1 MKNIIITGGE
11 LFNKGAQA
19 MVFVTVDE
27 LKKRF
32 PDHEIYVL
40 SELDLRRPKEELE
53 QYAFW
58 FTGWYPIKFARAQ
71 NSILLRLA
79 CLMKNGDEFK
89 ACEELYRNCDL
100 MVDVSGFGFGQ
111 AFGPKQLERY
121 ADHLEFAKSFDI
133 PMYLMPQSFGP
144 FLFQEEK
151 KAAAERIPELLKTV
165 KLICARE
172 QEGLDTLQETYGLK
186 NVCLLPDLVLNN
198 RGIDL
203 LHIFREIKELSVPE
217 IPSNCVGVVPNQRIV
232 DALGKDAALKLYS
245 DAIETVLENDLAV
258 CVLSHASV
266 DIPFCKKLKE
276 CFASDDRVLLLEQDF
291 NCLEF
296 NELVKSF
303 QLLIAS
309 RFHALVHAYKNGVP
323 CIAIGWA
330 VKYQNL
336 LKTFDQERFA
346 FDMGM
351 NPTKDNL
358 AVAVKDLSQRREKE
372 SKRILARLQVIQES
386 NVFDVLEIEKKV

>member
-1 MKNIIITGGE
+1 MRNIIITGGE

-19 MVFVTVDE
+19 MVFVAVDE

-40 SELDLRRPKEELE
+40 SEMDRRRPKEELE
-53 QYAFW
+53 QYAFR
-58 FTGWYPIKFARAQ
+58 FTGWYPIKFAKAQ
-71 NSILLRLA
+71 SDVLLKLA
-79 CLMKNGDEFK
+79 CKLRNGAEFRE
-89 ACEELYRNCDL
+89 CENLYRNCDL
-100 MVDVSGFGFGQ
+100 MVDVSGYGLGSN
-111 AFGPKQLERY
+111 FGPNQLRTYVE
-121 ADHLEFAKSFDI
+121 HLEFAKAFHL
-133 PMYLMPQSFGP
+133 PVYLMPQSFGP
-144 FLFQEEK
+144 FDFTGEK
-151 KAAAERIPELLKTV
+151 MAAAQKLPELLSSV

-172 QEGLDTLQETYGLK
+172 QEGLDALQETYGLK

-198 RGIDL
+198 REIDL
-203 LHIFREIKELSVPE
+203 HHIFREIKELSVPDTPE
-217 IPSNCVGVVPNQRIV
+217 NCVGVVPNQRIV
-232 DALGKDAALKLYS
+232 DALGTEASQRLYS
-245 DAIETVLENDLAV
+245 DAIDLALQNGFRV
-258 CVLSHASV
+258 CILSHASV

-276 CFASDDRVLLLEQDF
+276 CFESENRVCLLEQDF

-296 NELVKSF
+296 NELVKRF
-303 QLLIAS
+303 RFLIAS

-336 LKTFDQERFA
+336 LKSFGQDRFA
-346 FDMGM
+346 FDIGM

-358 AVAVKDLSQRREKE
+358 AVAVEDLSQRREKE

>member
-19 MVFVTVDE
+19 MVFVAVDE

-40 SELDLRRPKEELE
+40 SELDQRRPKDELE
-53 QYAFW
+53 QYAFR
-58 FTGWYPIKFARAQ
+58 FTGWYPVKFARAQ
-71 NSILLRLA
+71 KSTLLRLA

-100 MVDVSGFGFGQ
+100 MVDVSGFGFGE

-121 ADHLEFAKSFDI
+121 ADHLEFSKAFGI
-133 PMYLMPQSFGP
+133 PMYFMPQSFGP
-144 FLFQEEK
+144 FRFSEGK
-151 KAAAERIPELLKTV
+151 KAAAERVPELLKSAR
-165 KLICARE
+165 LICARE
-172 QEGLDTLQETYGLK
+172 QEGLDALQESYGLK

-203 LHIFREIKELSVPE
+203 HHIFREIKELSVPDLPE
-217 IPSNCVGVVPNQRIV
+217 NCVGVVPNQRIEG
-232 DALGKDAALKLYS
+232 ALGTDEALSLYS
-245 DAIETVLENDLAV
+245 DAIESVLENGLKA
-258 CVLSHASV
+258 CILSHASV

-296 NELVKSF
+296 NDLVKEF
-303 QLLIAS
+303 QFLIAS

-336 LKTFDQERFA
+336 LKTFEQERFA
-346 FDMGM
+346 FDVGM
-351 NPTKDNL
+351 KPSKAEL
-358 AVAVKDLSQRREKE
+358 ASAVESLSRTRDAE
-372 SKRILARLQVIQES
+372 SDRILERLQAIQEK
-386 NVFDVLEIEKKV
+386 NVFDVLELDE